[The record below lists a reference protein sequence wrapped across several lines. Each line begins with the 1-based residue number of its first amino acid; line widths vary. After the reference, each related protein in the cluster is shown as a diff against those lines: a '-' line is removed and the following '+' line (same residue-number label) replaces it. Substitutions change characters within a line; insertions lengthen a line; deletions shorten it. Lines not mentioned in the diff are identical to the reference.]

1 MKKII
6 RTEKAPEA
14 IGPYS
19 QGAVGNGLLFVSGQ
33 LPINPETG
41 EFASENIAGQTRQC
55 LENLKGILE
64 EAGSGIDK
72 VLKTTVFLKDMDDF
86 AKMNKVY
93 GEFFGKG
100 AYPARSTVQ
109 VAKLPKDA
117 LVEIEAVAIV

>member
-1 MKKII
+1 MKKIVC
-6 RTEKAPEA
+6 TEKAPKA

-19 QGAVGNGLLFVSGQ
+19 QGVAGNGLLFISGQ

-41 EFASENIAGQTRQC
+41 EFSSEDIEGQTRQS
-55 LENLKGILE
+55 LENLRAILE
-64 EAGSGIDK
+64 KAGSGIDK

-100 AYPARSTVQ
+100 AYPARSAVQ

-117 LVEIEAVAIV
+117 LVEIEAIAIV